1 MDDWPR
7 IVAHAD
13 MDAFYDKPDG
23 LTVVSADRAKAW
35 LAPLPVSR
43 LWGAG
48 KRTVPRLHALG
59 LTTIGDVA
67 TADARLLRRLG
78 SLGAHF
84 HDLANARDP
93 RPVHR
98 GRLAKS
104 IGSDRTLVA
113 DVSRREDIELHLR
126 RAADRI
132 GRRLRAKRY
141 VARGVR
147 VRLKTRRFEML
158 TRQRK
163 VPRPIDLGAELMAA
177 GQSLLDQFSHPG
189 PFRLVGLAAFDL
201 AARDGDRQLDL
212 FKDGVA
218 RDLETTI
225 DDLIE
230 RFGCGVVTRARDL
243 ADWGSVASDGVNLD
257 FLEDRLEETSPP
269 RPRPREVAP
278 ILAELL
284 KRNIAILL
292 VAQVIAVT
300 ATISLVMLGGI
311 VGRRD
316 GAGARARRPAAVA
329 IRGRH
334 CGGHGA
340 RRLADVEDW
349 SCPRF
354 RLRRGDGLGGH
365 RLRRTFLAI
374 ALCYLLAGVLLL
386 MLRDVRSQTPTPA
399 AGAAGEVRPLREMA
413 GRWVFVVPVL
423 RVRSGHPRYTGYSL
437 SPCRASLSTWH

>member
-13 MDAFYDKPDG
+13 MDAFYAAVEQLDDPALRGKPVLVGPKSARGVVLTASYEARPYGISSAMPVGEALRRCPQAIIVGPRMDRYQEMSAQLMDTLANFSPRVEALSMDEAFVEMTGAERLFGSPRDMGIKIKRAVREATRLNISVGVASTKYVAKVASAHDKPDG
-23 LTVVSADRAKAW
+23 LTVVPAERAKAW

-48 KRTVPRLHALG
+48 KKTVPRLHALG

-93 RPVHR
+93 RSVHR

-163 VPRPIDLGAELMAA
+163 VRRPIDLGAELMAA

-230 RFGCGVVTRARDL
+230 RFGRGVVTRARDL

-257 FLEDRLEETSPP
+257 FLEDRLEETS
-269 RPRPREVAP
+269 
-278 ILAELL
+278 
-284 KRNIAILL
+284 
-292 VAQVIAVT
+292 AQ
-300 ATISLVMLGGI
+300 GQGQ
-311 VGRRD
+311 G
-316 GAGARARRPAAVA
+316 
-329 IRGRH
+329 RGR
-334 CGGHGA
+334 G
-340 RRLADVEDW
+340 
-349 SCPRF
+349 
-354 RLRRGDGLGGH
+354 RG
-365 RLRRTFLAI
+365 R
-374 ALCYLLAGVLLL
+374 
-386 MLRDVRSQTPTPA
+386 
-399 AGAAGEVRPLREMA
+399 
-413 GRWVFVVPVL
+413 
-423 RVRSGHPRYTGYSL
+423 
-437 SPCRASLSTWH
+437 